1 MSNNNQRGNIMK
13 TIKDFLTS
21 ERAVTN
27 YLDENF
33 VDWDLVSDE
42 DKDMLVD
49 WALNGADA
57 CERWEDITMNH
68 ADTSELGELLV
79 AVSRNDLNAAV
90 ALGEYT
96 RKMALSYVMELCD
109 RQEQAELIEEAL
121 SSYSRQYATNEQ
133 VLHRI
138 REDMLA
144 LEHLR

>member
-1 MSNNNQRGNIMK
+1 MK

-21 ERAVTN
+21 ERDLTN

-33 VDWDLVSDE
+33 VDWYLVSDE

-79 AVSRNDLNAAV
+79 AVSRSDLNAAV

-109 RQEQAELIEEAL
+109 RQEQAELIKEAL
-121 SSYSRQYATNEQ
+121 SSYNRQYATNEQ
-133 VLHRI
+133 VMHRI